1 MEQYITFPQ
10 YVDLQ
15 DGFAETI
22 LKSLINNGPKA
33 LENLEDYMC
42 ALYNVFNNYG
52 LNGLIGSGVI
62 QDWATHQIG
71 HSLTAYHT

>member
-1 MEQYITFPQ
+1 MFVHIMEQYMAFPQ

-33 LENLEDYMC
+33 LENLEDY
-42 ALYNVFNNYG
+42 NVCS
-52 LNGLIGSGVI
+52 I
-62 QDWATHQIG
+62 
-71 HSLTAYHT
+71 

>member
-1 MEQYITFPQ
+1 MAFPQ

-33 LENLEDYMC
+33 LENLEDY
-42 ALYNVFNNYG
+42 NVCS
-52 LNGLIGSGVI
+52 I
-62 QDWATHQIG
+62 
-71 HSLTAYHT
+71 

>member
-1 MEQYITFPQ
+1 MTFPQ

-22 LKSLINNGPKA
+22 LKSLINNGSKA
-33 LENLEDYMC
+33 LENLEDY
-42 ALYNVFNNYG
+42 NVCSNINIFNNYG
-52 LNGLIGSGVI
+52 LNSLIGSGVV

-71 HSLTAYHT
+71 HSVNSIS